1 MKFPITFISQNVNFD
16 FIGKK
21 WLGFAISF
29 MIVAGT
35 IISVST
41 KGLNLG
47 IDFTGGIVMEVRTS
61 EKADLANFRKVFSD
75 NGYSGVSLQNFGT
88 ENDVMIRFQAK
99 EVADQAKV
107 IESVKTLLDKNFTK
121 IEYRKIDYVGPQV
134 GRELVK
140 KGIIAL
146 VVALGGMMVYLWFRF
161 NWQYGIGG
169 IAALIHDTIAT
180 IGFYSIT
187 QLEFDLTSI
196 AAILTIIGYSIN
208 DSVVI
213 YDRVRENLIKYKK
226 KLLSEILNLSVNQTL
241 SRTVLTAGTT
251 ILACLALL
259 IFGGEVIKSFSA
271 AMLFGIVIGTY
282 SSIYISAPI
291 LIYTGVR
298 SETGENIIKK

>member
-21 WLGFAISF
+21 WVGFLISF
-29 MIVAGT
+29 IIVIGT

-41 KGLNLG
+41 KGLNFG
-47 IDFTGGIVMEVRTS
+47 IDFTGGIVMEVRTP
-61 EKADLANFRKVFSD
+61 EKADLASFRKVFSD
-75 NGYSGVSLQNFGT
+75 NGYSGVSLQNFGAD
-88 ENDVMIRFQAK
+88 NDVMIRFQAK
-99 EVADQAKV
+99 EDENQAKV
-107 IESVKTLLDKNFTK
+107 IEGVKNLLDKNFAK

-134 GRELVK
+134 GKELVK
-140 KGIIAL
+140 KGVLAL
-146 VVALGGMMVYLWFRF
+146 VVSLAGMMVYLWFRF

-213 YDRVRENLIKYKK
+213 YDRVRENLRKYKK

-251 ILACLALL
+251 LLACLALL
-259 IFGGEVIKSFSA
+259 VFGGDVIKSFSA
-271 AMLFGIVIGTY
+271 AMLFGIIVGTY

-298 SETGENIIKK
+298 NETGENILK